1 AVLDG
6 ADGVTT
12 DRAGLALAVVDGA
25 GALLRRAHVLASALV
40 RERRLALGV
49 DRSREALDLLGGELG
64 RVGERRE
71 LRGVADLVGEAA
83 AEARNHLLVAQ
94 DAVDAGGVLGQDR
107 REGGGVERLGVGP
120 EAEDRVLGLEVAGDR
135 PDA

>member
-1 AVLDG
+1 PGLLQELAGGVVGQHLAAGLAGRAVVDRVAAVLDG

-83 AEARNHLLVAQ
+83 AESRNHLLVPQ
-94 DAVDAGGVLGQDR
+94 HAVD
-107 REGGGVERLGVGP
+107 
-120 EAEDRVLGLEVAGDR
+120 
-135 PDA
+135 